1 MYILAK
7 FKPGYKLAPHIR
19 LVSVQTSN
27 RTRPELERLLK
38 PYTTYAGWYQIFTVE
53 DIGPDFGC
61 ITFKEME
68 SRMLQL
74 MK

>member
-1 MYILAK
+1 MYIIAK
-7 FKPGYKLAPHIR
+7 FKPGFKIAPHIR

-27 RTRPELERLLK
+27 QTKTELEALLK
-38 PYTTYAGWYQIFTVE
+38 PYTTYTGWYQIFTVE
-53 DIGPDFGC
+53 DIGSDFNY